1 MEVTIDHARAINT
14 RICIWYQRQHMPQLN
29 DGKPPPV
36 LIPHERLSDWYTASV
51 IMRAYNA
58 RVAAAPASTDGK
70 RTFYTVVAPEALP
83 RVFAYAVR
91 MAGVRS

>member
-1 MEVTIDHARAINT
+1 MNIDRAMAINT
-14 RICIWYQRQHMPQLN
+14 RICFWYQRQYMPQLN
-29 DGKPPPV
+29 DGTLPPV
-36 LIPHERLSDWYTASV
+36 LIPHERLSDWYTASA

-58 RVAAAPASTDGK
+58 RVAAAPASIDGK
-70 RTFYTVVAPEALP
+70 RTFCTVVVPEALP